1 MRLLWRPEM
10 KQNVPLT
17 RSVASAQYKKWQ
29 AVGVTLGEN
38 VWEVEVD
45 PPVHLGTQ
53 LPDIRVYEASD
64 MVFAQV
70 VINLFLF
77 NKMDARRVLLEGE
90 RELVYM
96 VNQGE
101 TVVIP
106 PLPDFGKVKWVYTLG
121 GTHNKDP
128 LLRFTFDNVDVDL
141 TETGR
146 KRRRGLTDLY
156 GLF

>member
-1 MRLLWRPEM
+1 MV
-10 KQNVPLT
+10 NVPLT
-17 RSVASAQYKKWQ
+17 RSVGSSQYKSS
-29 AVGVTLGEN
+29 ATVGVTLGEN
-38 VWEVEVD
+38 AWEVEVN

-53 LPDIRVYEASD
+53 LPDIRVCEARD

-77 NKMDARRVLLEGE
+77 NKMDARRIILDGE

-106 PLPDFGKVKWVYTLG
+106 PLPDFKRVKWVYTLG
-121 GTHNKDP
+121 GTHNKEP
-128 LLRFTFDNVDVDL
+128 LLRFTFDNTDVDL
-141 TETGR
+141 TEPSR
-146 KRRRGLTDLY
+146 KKRRKIWGLL
-156 GLF
+156 